1 MGGVGVYNIISY
13 NPINVSISQLLFPNV
28 MKNNQQF
35 GRPIYSFQNKTIFS
49 NSNPSSQDYYIM
61 NSTNDGLTF
70 IKVIDT
76 KDPVCSFSS
85 NYILCSYEI
94 SFFGKFNENN
104 GEINDKTNIED
115 VDDINLNLCVK
126 NVLSFFI

>member
-28 MKNNQQF
+28 MKSSKYF
-35 GRPIYSFQNKTIFS
+35 GQSIYSFQNKAIFS
-49 NSNPSSQDYYIM
+49 NNNPSSQDYYIM
-61 NSTNDGLTF
+61 NSTNDGLKF
-70 IKVIDT
+70 INVIDT
-76 KDPVCSFSS
+76 NDPTCSFSS
-85 NYILCSYEI
+85 NYILCSYSK

-115 VDDINLNLCVK
+115 VDDIKLNLCVK